1 MSELKIQDKEVA
13 VPGQLLASGMDYLP
27 GFGTY
32 RKGQDIFANRV
43 GLVTLS
49 GRAIKLTALSGPYLA
64 KVDDL
69 ILAKVTDI
77 TLSGWRLD
85 TNSAHSAMLSVR
97 DATNHFVD
105 KGADLT
111 KILDIGDY
119 VAARV
124 IQVTTQNL
132 IDVSLRAPGTRKLS
146 PARLLRFNPNKFAR
160 IIGRGGSMVSM
171 IKSATNCQI
180 IVGQNGVVWL
190 YGEPAGEV
198 IASQAIA
205 FIEEHAHK
213 SGLTDKVKD
222 FLISKGCTVVESV
235 EQSTHSSGEFTQ
247 DSVTGATLSSP
258 RRMSTQSHTPAT
270 HSTHSTYSTHL
281 HQEKGSSSSEIV
293 ESTLDSSS
301 KTQESDSVSE
311 SQSIS
316 SDSTNNSPK
325 SKLPV
330 SEEQTTRKN

>member
-43 GLVTLS
+43 GLVTLA

-69 ILAKVTDI
+69 IIAKVTDI
-77 TLSGWRLD
+77 TLNGWRLD

-105 KGADLT
+105 KGSDLT

-132 IDVSLRAPGTRKLS
+132 IDVSLRSPGTRKLT

-198 IASQAIA
+198 IASKAIA

-222 FLISKGCTVVESV
+222 FLVSHGCTVVDPVEQPQGQFSANAGDYAQSQSQQFRRNSSGQSGQLV
-235 EQSTHSSGEFTQ
+235 QSNQQSIAPAHSSRLDETQQSADIQEQSTQVSTDIVDEQ
-247 DSVTGATLSSP
+247 KTL
-258 RRMSTQSHTPAT
+258 
-270 HSTHSTYSTHL
+270 
-281 HQEKGSSSSEIV
+281 K
-293 ESTLDSSS
+293 
-301 KTQESDSVSE
+301 
-311 SQSIS
+311 
-316 SDSTNNSPK
+316 
-325 SKLPV
+325 
-330 SEEQTTRKN
+330 